1 MELSR
6 GAQQEGR
13 LAKQALHLPF
23 TRLERRKSLIE
34 RGCFSHVAE
43 HKSNSIGAADVN
55 GNWKDVGYPAFLRAS
70 VVRSKRPW
78 LIGE

>member
-13 LAKQALHLPF
+13 LAEQARHLPF
-23 TRLERRKSLIE
+23 TRLEHRKSLIE

-43 HKSNSIGAADVN
+43 HKSNSIGAADA
-55 GNWKDVGYPAFLRAS
+55 PAIGRTGFLRAS
-70 VVRSKRPW
+70 VVRSKRLW
-78 LIGE
+78 LTGE

>member
-13 LAKQALHLPF
+13 LAEQARHLPF

-34 RGCFSHVAE
+34 RGCFSHAAE
-43 HKSNSIGAADVN
+43 HKSNSIGATDRHRQLE
-55 GNWKDVGYPAFLRAS
+55 GPAFCEP
-70 VVRSKRPW
+70 V
-78 LIGE
+78 